1 MKASLILFIILFS
14 SNVFYAQE
22 TEEELSILKDIQLR
36 QTNMAKASMISLNS
50 WAIAN
55 ITYGTIANFN
65 SSGEAKYFHQMNAI
79 WNVVN
84 LGIGIP
90 GIIGAYKKQTPLNFK
105 DLYEYQQRI
114 EKVYFL
120 NIGLDA
126 AYITGGVALRLF
138 GNDKPTEV
146 RHRLQGYGNSLLMQ
160 GGYLLVH
167 DIALLLMY
175 KSNTKLF
182 EQSWK
187 HVKFSSYG
195 LNFKVEFD

>member
-1 MKASLILFIILFS
+1 
-14 SNVFYAQE
+14 
-22 TEEELSILKDIQLR
+22 
-36 QTNMAKASMISLNS
+36 MAKASMISLSS

-65 SSGEAKYFHQMNAI
+65 SEGEAKYFHQMNAI

-105 DLYEYQQRI
+105 ELYEYQQRI

-138 GNDKPTEV
+138 GNDKQTEV

-167 DIALLLMY
+167 DIAMLLMY

-182 EQSWK
+182 EQIWK

-195 LNFKVEFD
+195 LNLMVEFD